1 MRSAVRTA
9 PNGPVVRAE
18 HACVVAVGCTALLGV
33 AWLALAVA
41 AELGAIATHHVI
53 VAFPTAADVLSPLL
67 HPSDPAG
74 GLPRAVR
81 AVFPPATVFWL
92 IAALGGVPL
101 AVVAAVAVARLA
113 RWATPGRRFR
123 GQATRAAVARLAGE
137 TVVRRQSARLRP
149 SVDLRAASADDL
161 ALRVGETA
169 RDGAAVYMGL
179 QNNLGLVAGPQT
191 GKTTSTMGVIPLRFP
206 GPAIMTETH
215 RPDVMA
221 MSACQS
227 DFDRPVLVLDPEN
240 RIGWPEPVGIDI
252 LAGCEDYAI
261 AHRRANLIIRAATTR
276 SEITGGNMEFFI
288 GEATTAAAA
297 FLHAARIGE
306 TGLGEVLRWTQRW
319 GSQAPIEI
327 LEALGASDA
336 ARSDAQMLRQLYT
349 VGGPQAAGTAGELRN
364 AFGCLAN
371 PNVSRTFGG
380 RTGHSLDVGTFLE
393 EKGRLYVHGSG
404 RDQQSIAPFI
414 ALVITEVV
422 EEALARAATAAERR
436 LDPPLLLDLDEVAN
450 IAPLP
455 ELPYYLSAGAGS
467 GICTVWA
474 AQGRAQLRRRWGA
487 DAAREVW
494 QSTNFRVWFG
504 GSVEAD
510 ALRELE
516 SLSGTVW
523 EETISEQ
530 DPGWANVLSGD
541 RWSRRSRQR
550 TVHRVPV
557 FTADDLRTL
566 PEHRAVLFARNL
578 APVELVMRP
587 WWERRDIAALVRE
600 SMQRFDRLVA
610 GRPSS

>member
-1 MRSAVRTA
+1 
-9 PNGPVVRAE
+9 
-18 HACVVAVGCTALLGV
+18 
-33 AWLALAVA
+33 
-41 AELGAIATHHVI
+41 
-53 VAFPTAADVLSPLL
+53 
-67 HPSDPAG
+67 
-74 GLPRAVR
+74 
-81 AVFPPATVFWL
+81 
-92 IAALGGVPL
+92 
-101 AVVAAVAVARLA
+101 
-113 RWATPGRRFR
+113 
-123 GQATRAAVARLAGE
+123 
-137 TVVRRQSARLRP
+137 
-149 SVDLRAASADDL
+149 
-161 ALRVGETA
+161 
-169 RDGAAVYMGL
+169 
-179 QNNLGLVAGPQT
+179 
-191 GKTTSTMGVIPLRFP
+191 
-206 GPAIMTETH
+206 
-215 RPDVMA
+215 
-221 MSACQS
+221 
-227 DFDRPVLVLDPEN
+227 
-240 RIGWPEPVGIDI
+240 
-252 LAGCEDYAI
+252 
-261 AHRRANLIIRAATTR
+261 
-276 SEITGGNMEFFI
+276 MEFFI

-306 TGLGEVLRWTQRW
+306 AGLGEVLRWTQRW
-319 GSQAPIEI
+319 GSQAPIDI
-327 LEALGASDA
+327 LDALGASDA
-336 ARSDAQMLRQLYT
+336 ARSDAQMLRQLYS

-393 EKGRLYVHGSG
+393 ERGRLYVHGSG

-422 EEALARAATAAERR
+422 EEALARAATAVERR

-541 RWSRRSRQR
+541 RWNRRSRQR

-600 SMQRFDRLVA
+600 SMQRFDRMVA
-610 GRPSS
+610 GRPTR